1 MAYSNITTAVFISQP
16 SRIGQPEP
24 GTHGTW
30 EPNTDVY
37 VTAEGLIIT
46 VELAGIR
53 GEDVEITS
61 EANRLHIR
69 GERPDCCR
77 SPGCRFLVMS
87 INFGPFAV
95 SVELPAGFALD
106 QARASYLNGFLRI
119 TVPPVPAA
127 APKKPRRSPVR
138 ANA

>member
-1 MAYSNITTAVFISQP
+1 MAYTNITSAVFIAGP
-16 SRIGQPEP
+16 ARMGHAEA

-37 VTAEGLIIT
+37 ITEEGLIIV
-46 VELAGIR
+46 VEVAGIR
-53 GEDVEITS
+53 GEDVEVV
-61 EANRLHIR
+61 ADGNRLHIR

-77 SPGCRFLVMS
+77 GPGCRFLVMS

-95 SVELPAGFALD
+95 TVELPEGFALE
-106 QARASYLNGFLRI
+106 QANASYLNGFLRI
-119 TVPPVPAA
+119 IVPPRTPAQ
-127 APKKPRRSPVR
+127 KKSRRLPVR

>member
-1 MAYSNITTAVFISQP
+1 MAYSNITSAVFIAQP
-16 SRIGQPEP
+16 SRLRQPEA

-37 VTAEGLIIT
+37 ITEEGLVINIE
-46 VELAGIR
+46 VSGIR
-53 GEDVEITS
+53 GEDVEIIAEGT
-61 EANRLHIR
+61 RLHVR

-77 SPGCRFLVMS
+77 GPGCRFLLMS

-95 SVELPAGFALD
+95 TVDLPEGFALD
-106 QARASYLNGFLRI
+106 HARASYLNGFLRI
-119 TVPPVPAA
+119 LVPAC
-127 APKKPRRSPVR
+127 APASKKPRRLPVR

>member
-1 MAYSNITTAVFISQP
+1 MAYSNITSAVFISQP
-16 SRIGQPEP
+16 ARLGQTEA

-37 VTAEGLIIT
+37 VTEEGLIINIE
-46 VELAGIR
+46 VAGIR
-53 GEDVEITS
+53 GDDVEIVAEGS
-61 EANRLHIR
+61 RLHIR

-77 SPGCRFLVMS
+77 SPGCRFLLMS

-95 SVELPAGFALD
+95 TVDLPEGFSLD
-106 QARASYLNGFLRI
+106 KARASYLNGFLRI
-119 TVPPVPAA
+119 AVPAS
-127 APKKPRRSPVR
+127 APGSKKPRRLPVR